1 MKKIKLSYFIFS
13 LGLVSALFTFG
24 LLYLLVFHLVMN
36 FYKEQNYHS
45 MKILAENSFKSMYS
59 IMSKG
64 WTREELKVFLNY
76 LNNLNQNSNIKIYLH
91 RSEVVNRQFGNLEN
105 DFKLNNKLEEIINQS
120 YQNKEKIEK
129 IIDKKFYYVKP
140 LIVEEKC
147 QQCHRANKGDVLGLV
162 LIEKDITQETQAI
175 EKKLNQIFFIFLL
188 IPLVGSVIL
197 SYILVYYIKD
207 GIQKLEDFSK
217 NIHSISDLKH
227 NHLSKLDFPFFEFN
241 LLKNQFKKILNKIQ
255 KISIDKEILTT
266 EMKILEKF
274 IITSEAIK
282 DWIDYIKKILA
293 SIHSFIHFYFFYSIF
308 KESHNTIL
316 VYVFHRFSEEVNYQ
330 SFLQKK
336 IKDQIQVSEIYRE
349 DLQIQYVFE
358 NLPNV
363 EKLKVVS
370 LEEIETITKSIFID
384 KPLIGGIIGVGI
396 DLSQKEDEIK
406 KLAFES
412 LLATM
417 VNIVGSIKA
426 INLYT
431 KELEYYATRDP
442 LTELYNQRVFW
453 DLLNYEVERAK
464 RHNYQFAVV
473 VIDLDNFKMINDSF
487 GHEVGDQILKSIANL
502 LRNTFRKEDIL
513 ARYGGDEFVAILP
526 YVDEVYVQTIMERFY
541 EHLREFHYNF
551 NDNIIQVFAS
561 TGIAIFPIHSQ
572 SAKDLFI
579 IADETMFR
587 AKDEGKNRFK
597 ITIQNNFQNIEE
609 REKEINRILI
619 SLVQNKNI
627 IPNFQ
632 PIYYNDGKSIY
643 GYEILMRIK
652 EKSEVISAGNFIHL
666 AEKMGIIFELDLIL
680 FEEVLKK
687 YHNTSYKFFFNLSPK
702 SLLVPEY
709 LQKIKEIISRY
720 NSKNVVFEITEREAI
735 RDMESIRDFILNL
748 KKLGVEF
755 AIDDFG
761 SGFSS
766 YLYIKEIP
774 LDYIKIEGNFIRT
787 MLTNEVDKVFIESII
802 KMSKILKIKTIAE
815 FVENQFIFDAIKNTN
830 IDFLQGNYLGQ
841 PQISIDL

>member
-1 MKKIKLSYFIFS
+1 MKKLKLSYFIFG
-13 LGLVSALFTFG
+13 LGLISALFTFG
-24 LLYLLVFHLVMN
+24 LLYLLIFRLVMN

-45 MKILAENSFKSMYS
+45 MKILAENSFNSMYS

-64 WTREELKVFLNY
+64 WTREELKDFLNY
-76 LNNLNQNSNIKIYLH
+76 LNNLNQNSNTKTYIH
-91 RSEVVNRQFGNLEN
+91 RSDIVNRQFGNLE
-105 DFKLNNKLEEIINQS
+105 DIFKLNQELEAIINES
-120 YQNKEKIEK
+120 YQSKEKIER
-129 IIDKKFYYVKP
+129 IVDKKFYYVKP
-140 LIVEEKC
+140 LLVEEKC
-147 QQCHRANKGDVLGLV
+147 QQCHQANKEDILGLV
-162 LIEKDITQETQAI
+162 LIQKDISVETQAI
-175 EKKLNQIFFIFLL
+175 ERKLNQIFFIFVL
-188 IPLVGSVIL
+188 IPITGSLIL
-197 SYILVYYIKD
+197 SYILVYYIRN
-207 GIQKLEDFSK
+207 GIQKLEDYSK
-217 NIHSISDLKH
+217 TIQSISDLKQ
-227 NHLSKLDFPFFEFN
+227 NHLNKINFPFYEFN
-241 LLKNQFKKILNKIQ
+241 SLKNQFKKILNKIQ

-274 IITSEAIK
+274 IITTEAIK

-293 SIHSFIHFYFFYSIF
+293 NIHSFIHFYFFYSVF
-308 KESHNTIL
+308 KESQKIIL
-316 VYVFHRFSEEVNYQ
+316 VYIFHRFDEEVNYK

-336 IKDQIQVSEIYRE
+336 IIDQIQASEIYQE
-349 DLQIQYVFE
+349 DLQIQFIFE

-363 EKLKVVS
+363 EQLKVVS

-384 KPLIGGIIGVGI
+384 KPLIGGIVGVGI
-396 DLSQKEDEIK
+396 DLSQKEDEVK

-487 GHEVGDQILKSIANL
+487 GHEIGDQILKSIANL
-502 LRNTFRKEDIL
+502 LRKTFRKEDIL

-526 YVDEVYVQTIMERFY
+526 YVNEVYVQTIMERFY

-551 NDNIIQVFAS
+551 NGNIIQVFAS
-561 TGIAIFPIHSQ
+561 TGISIFPFHAQ

-579 IADETMFR
+579 VADETMFK

-597 ITIQNNFQNIEE
+597 ITIHSNFQVIEE
-609 REKEINRILI
+609 REKEINKILI

-632 PIYYNDGKSIY
+632 PIYFNDGKSIY
-643 GYEILMRIK
+643 GYEVLMRIK
-652 EKSEVISAGNFIHL
+652 EKSEIISAGHFIHL

-680 FEEVLKK
+680 FEQVLKE

-709 LQKIKEIISRY
+709 LQKIKEIIIRY
-720 NSKNVVFEITEREAI
+720 NSKNIVFEITEREAI
-735 RDMESIRDFILNL
+735 KDIESIREFILNL
-748 KKLGVEF
+748 KKFGVEF

-815 FVENQFIFDAIKNTN
+815 FVENQFIFDAIKTTDV
-830 IDFLQGNYLGQ
+830 DFLQGNYLGQ
-841 PQISIDL
+841 PQLSIEL